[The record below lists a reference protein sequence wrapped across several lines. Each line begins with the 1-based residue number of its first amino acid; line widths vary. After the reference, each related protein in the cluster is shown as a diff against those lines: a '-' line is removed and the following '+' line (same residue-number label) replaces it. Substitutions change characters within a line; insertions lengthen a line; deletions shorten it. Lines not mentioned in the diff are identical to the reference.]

1 MRKVVLASSSG
12 PARASVSPA
21 AQAVIEAGLIDE
33 FRLPV
38 DPVVLTDGKPL
49 FNEPQRLQLIGAQR
63 FDTGV
68 VIHTYSRQ

>member
-38 DPVVLTDGKPL
+38 DPVVLTDG
-49 FNEPQRLQLIGAQR
+49 NRCSTSHSAC
-63 FDTGV
+63 
-68 VIHTYSRQ
+68 S